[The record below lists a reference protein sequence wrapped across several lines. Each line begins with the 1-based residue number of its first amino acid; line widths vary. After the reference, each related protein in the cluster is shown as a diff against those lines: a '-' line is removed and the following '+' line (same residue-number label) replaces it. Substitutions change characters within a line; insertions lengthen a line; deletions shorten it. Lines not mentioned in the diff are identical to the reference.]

1 MIERGQVT
9 PDSNLLDVG
18 CGIGAPACRVAREVG
33 ARVTGIT
40 TSRAGIEAAQRRAE
54 AERLTGRVKFELRD
68 GTDTKLD
75 RASFDRV
82 WVLESSHL
90 MRNRD
95 GLFSECARVLR
106 TGGRLALCDIVLTRP
121 LGFSEIR
128 GMRGEFLLLREVF
141 GDARMGPVS
150 EYCQLAESHDLI
162 VDTEL
167 DLTEATR
174 PTFGHW
180 RSNADRHRDA
190 VSQILGHDGVDQFFA
205 ACDVLERFW
214 DQRILGYALISAV
227 KVTP

>member
-1 MIERGQVT
+1 
-9 PDSNLLDVG
+9 
-18 CGIGAPACRVAREVG
+18 
-33 ARVTGIT
+33 
-40 TSRAGIEAAQRRAE
+40 
-54 AERLTGRVKFELRD
+54 
-68 GTDTKLD
+68 
-75 RASFDRV
+75 
-82 WVLESSHL
+82 
-90 MRNRD
+90 
-95 GLFSECARVLR
+95 
-106 TGGRLALCDIVLTRP
+106 LCDIVLTRP